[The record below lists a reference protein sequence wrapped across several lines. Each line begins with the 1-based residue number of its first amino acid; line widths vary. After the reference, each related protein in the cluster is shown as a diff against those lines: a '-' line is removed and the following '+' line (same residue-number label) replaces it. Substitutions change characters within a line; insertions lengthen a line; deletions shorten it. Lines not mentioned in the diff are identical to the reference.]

1 MNIKKNNAWY
11 DNTIVPREMI
21 RGAKAEIPGWE
32 TLENTTHFLALD
44 SLVKKSGGDSIID
57 VGCGAAEVGRIYSN
71 MKYAGADLPHIIESV
86 AQKVNP
92 NKTYINF
99 DANNSDSFDAAKDYD
114 IVIMN
119 SFLSELS
126 NPLGFL
132 EKILQNSKKC
142 IIIHRQDFNNEKT
155 FLENY
160 TSYGGKPATNSNI
173 NYKELVA
180 LVEKYNFEI
189 AENISSNLVNK
200 RSILIKRKDD

>member
-1 MNIKKNNAWY
+1 M
-11 DNTIVPREMI
+11 
-21 RGAKAEIPGWE
+21 
-32 TLENTTHFLALD
+32 
-44 SLVKKSGGDSIID
+44 VKKSGGDSIID